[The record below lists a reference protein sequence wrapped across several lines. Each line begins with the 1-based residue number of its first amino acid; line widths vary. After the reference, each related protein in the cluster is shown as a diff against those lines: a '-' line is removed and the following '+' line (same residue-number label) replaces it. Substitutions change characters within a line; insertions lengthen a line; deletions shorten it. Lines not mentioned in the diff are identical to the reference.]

1 MFGQDSLTV
10 NSHKSINQDS
20 LIKEQMFFTVA
31 PRVGVGIHRNPYF
44 EIGVSGIYIDVHHLA
59 FNAASAYSTLIF
71 HQTSKDSS
79 FDTYGFKVGVQSS
92 WAIFM
97 WGIEVK
103 YLSFDT
109 GGEYYIPLKLGL
121 SLLDFINV
129 EYAVNVGGTS
139 GDMIIQSKHMIG
151 INFSMN
157 RKIYKTIKRTF

>member
-1 MFGQDSLTV
+1 
-10 NSHKSINQDS
+10 
-20 LIKEQMFFTVA
+20 
-31 PRVGVGIHRNPYF
+31 
-44 EIGVSGIYIDVHHLA
+44 
-59 FNAASAYSTLIF
+59 
-71 HQTSKDSS
+71 
-79 FDTYGFKVGVQSS
+79 
-92 WAIFM
+92 M